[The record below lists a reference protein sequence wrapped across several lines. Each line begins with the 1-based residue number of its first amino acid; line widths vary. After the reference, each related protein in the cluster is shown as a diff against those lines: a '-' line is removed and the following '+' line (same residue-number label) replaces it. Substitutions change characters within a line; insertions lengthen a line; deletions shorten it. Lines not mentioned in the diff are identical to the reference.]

1 MPDPAEPALAPAG
14 HVITPGIDD
23 VIERVEE
30 AADFAEY
37 RRKFFEGE
45 QQSPQAQAWQR
56 RLLGRI
62 SAECNKLLA
71 GRVTLV
77 GCHPELMG
85 FGARIYGTDSDG
97 RNYQVDFRYDDED
110 RMANARMD
118 DEVRVRASIDIIV
131 AGVLEQRAIYLH
143 RMQGNPTGT
152 A

>member
-1 MPDPAEPALAPAG
+1 MPDPAQPALAPAG
-14 HVITPGIDD
+14 IVKTPGIDD
-23 VIERVEE
+23 VIAGVEE

-45 QQSPQAQAWQR
+45 QLSPEAQAWQR

-97 RNYQVDFRYDDED
+97 RDYQVDFRYDDED

-118 DEVRVRASIDIIV
+118 DEVRVRSSIDIIV
-131 AGVLEQRAIYLH
+131 GEVLKQRAIYLH
-143 RMQGNPTGT
+143 RMTGSTGT